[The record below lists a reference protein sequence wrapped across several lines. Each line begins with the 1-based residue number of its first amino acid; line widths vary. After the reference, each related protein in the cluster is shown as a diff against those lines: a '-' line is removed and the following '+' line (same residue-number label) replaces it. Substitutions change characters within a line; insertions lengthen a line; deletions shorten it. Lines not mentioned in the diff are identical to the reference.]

1 MTSTISLMDINVP
14 NVSAVEDKNANLVP
28 AVVLKTMETVSS
40 KVPNIINGKIINI
53 IDITADDITLENFQV
68 INHEKTTLNI
78 NTNEIVNISNTSNTN
93 EDVPTKFSRIFTKLL
108 DNDVQIICVR
118 TNIQSK
124 SIEFITISDDSDD
137 KNTSNQQSIKKLN
150 SFRSVSELHDIS
162 KSGKSRASYYR
173 HLSKRN
179 RKWKGK
185 NKTKFENVGF
195 IIDERKTSTN
205 SMNPIMFEQK
215 AVNFNKPHVSS
226 TVTTLHNRKRKREEE
241 KIFDNLTDN
250 SGTLIFDKKLLLKN
264 PPYDLEQK
272 AVKMSKL
279 QLFSTVATSSTNRKL
294 RPIIIDGLN
303 IGHAHGLGTFSVKG
317 IEICIQFFTDRGH
330 KDVIALIPIHRQ
342 GPPGSKRKNMLN
354 KLYNKGQVCF
364 TPSRKIHNLRMT
376 CHDDRII
383 LEYANKCNG
392 VVVSNDNYR
401 DLYDENE
408 AFKEIIENR
417 LVMVMFVKNDIIVP
431 EDQYNRRPNILFL
444 SDILCFPE

>member
-1 MTSTISLMDINVP
+1 MDINVP

-303 IGHAHGLGTFSVKG
+303 IGHA
-317 IEICIQFFTDRGH
+317 
-330 KDVIALIPIHRQ
+330 
-342 GPPGSKRKNMLN
+342 
-354 KLYNKGQVCF
+354 
-364 TPSRKIHNLRMT
+364 
-376 CHDDRII
+376 
-383 LEYANKCNG
+383 
-392 VVVSNDNYR
+392 
-401 DLYDENE
+401 
-408 AFKEIIENR
+408 
-417 LVMVMFVKNDIIVP
+417 
-431 EDQYNRRPNILFL
+431 
-444 SDILCFPE
+444 